1 MKSASFSQRFVIQ
14 GSQALDQW
22 HDEKLS
28 LITVENSPENLA
40 RLHKIFTFHSN
51 FMQNIIAFIPGNFQ
65 IDILTQHFTPCC
77 PEILQGQSAA
87 AAETIFRQYLV
98 FLNAAREWGMDFVN
112 FSKFQILPG
121 PRLRFGWELNRQ
133 NFPAPAAFLAIFNKN
148 RHLRTFAENSYL
160 SVLSKSNKNTVAAL
174 PSGYL
179 YRNDDFTSNLLHCQ
193 SLGSMKS
200 NVTIRINTNS
210 SCQKMIIRNNLFHT
224 LNTKEILILKIDN
237 ASTPSSD
244 FFSALCGQKKT
255 GKENPSEQV
264 QEFRLFLKK
273 SVFQKVVL
281 LIDNLAQKED
291 IRFLRFLLEA
301 SDISG
306 LITILFNDSAPFDC
320 DLELHENPPN
330 QLEKH
335 FAASFPGQ
343 KKFAVNKTEKELLKK
358 IAMIE
363 APVPM
368 AIARLLAGGSGDR
381 QITTLLKKQYLTEN
395 TIQQT
400 LTLNVPRDITG
411 VTLQEK
417 KELLEML
424 SVKSDWHY
432 AKLAHYITSKQWA
445 ALEQYLKIRVGE
457 SPGLVASGPAA
468 DLIIRHLP
476 QLAPINNILAYFV
489 EILILGNRLPLA
501 EKVLG
506 EWAFPDSVFSR
517 LKTAHLAMR
526 KKEYQKMGNL
536 LSGLS
541 KVPEALKEEWLY
553 LNFYY
558 HEKISQN
565 KKADEYENKIKSPY
579 YRNLSIMQLSDRSIY
594 NRDFVKAHD
603 QLSTALAYF
612 ETHRLCRE
620 EIGIQ
625 SQMAKLLREKGNF
638 SEAESLYKTI
648 YIKSEAEDLALESA
662 FIAVDLGN
670 LYYEKDDDFQAE
682 CWYQKALR
690 LFEKEQNADGIMLV
704 NSNLINILF
713 TKGNWLEAEKLL
725 RYILATNEKKQLLNS
740 CAIDYLNWANLEDLR
755 LHDDKAL
762 KLLEHA
768 SDIFKTVGNSKGLS
782 ECAFLKGKISYFSEK
797 SLPARMI
804 EEKCFNADQ
813 ATVCKIF
820 KQFAMASDKNLGP
833 ATLRMLNAIE
843 SKKIKFDTLRLL
855 LKKHRKSAWLDL
867 FKEIAWDLS
876 QKAKNYFYYEYWY
889 MYFDLNGDA
898 FPGDAELREKFL
910 AMHDFFTM
918 NKRTISAKLN
928 RLRLQAEE
936 NENRHALF
944 ENARLV
950 GNYRQWR
957 LPEDFFN
964 SFFYE
969 INKPVQIDWLVMT
982 IYEKRQ
988 PLFEFSSSGLFK
1000 ELAEQMLQHTLE
1012 MPENKNYTLSEIK
1025 NIFSSQEKF
1034 FYPFASTKMIRWQ
1047 LGDRLLACMVLGFK
1061 DEECFFQDF
1070 SERHKETLKKFQILF
1085 RYFLQNEYRIH
1096 EKLDFIVGASEK
1108 IMQLKSMIAQVS
1120 KVDFS
1125 LLITG
1130 ESGSGKELVA
1140 NAVHLLSP
1148 RANQPFVSVNA
1159 AAIPETLLEA
1169 ELFGYKKGAFSGAAE
1184 SRIGLLEAA
1193 DRGTFFLD
1201 EIADLPLLLQ
1211 AKILR
1216 VLQEKEIRRL
1226 GENKTSKI
1234 DIRLISASNKDLE
1247 GLIKKNLFRADLFY
1261 RLQDLVI
1268 DIPPLRE
1275 RREDIPLLIDF
1286 LLKKFGY
1293 PQQNQDKLSAISE
1306 LFRNDRLPG
1315 NVRELESKIK
1325 KMITFNPELEIPGI
1339 KERELFSLKNA
1350 RQAFERNLLLNTL
1363 SEQSWHKSKTAEK
1376 LGISRMA
1383 LFNMLKKYK
1392 IKKCQSGC

>member
-1 MKSASFSQRFVIQ
+1 LKSASFTRRFTIHGRQV
-14 GSQALDQW
+14 LDQW
-22 HDEKLS
+22 HDEELS
-28 LITVENSPENLA
+28 LITVPNSPENLA
-40 RLHKIFTFHSN
+40 CLHNIFAFQSN

-65 IDILTQHFTPCC
+65 INILTQPFTPSG
-77 PEILQGQSAA
+77 PEALRGLSVV
-87 AAETIFRQYLV
+87 AAENIFRQYLV
-98 FLNAAREWGMDFVN
+98 FLKAAREWGMDFVN
-112 FSKFQILPG
+112 FLKFQILPDAT
-121 PRLRFGWELNRQ
+121 LRFGWELNRQ
-133 NFPAPAAFLAIFNKN
+133 NFPSPSAFISIFNKN
-148 RHLRTFAENSYL
+148 RHLHAFNENNYL
-160 SVLSKSNKNTVAAL
+160 DILKKSKKNTLIPV

-179 YRNDDFTSNLLHCQ
+179 YRNDDFTSNLLHSH
-193 SLGSMKS
+193 SLGSMKA
-200 NVTIRINTNS
+200 NVTIRIDTKDP
-210 SCQKMIIRNNLFHT
+210 CQKMIIRNNLFHT
-224 LNTKEILILKIDN
+224 LNAEEILLLKID
-237 ASTPSSD
+237 STTMSLSD
-244 FFSALCGQKKT
+244 FFTVLCGQKKT
-255 GKENPSEQV
+255 EKENPSKQV
-264 QEFRLFLKK
+264 QEFRLFLKQ
-273 SVFQKVVL
+273 SVFQKIIL
-281 LIDNLAQKED
+281 LIDNLAKKED

-301 SDISG
+301 GDILG
-306 LITILFNDSAPFDC
+306 LTIILFNDSAPFDC

-335 FAASFPGQ
+335 FPALFPGQ
-343 KKFAVNKTEKELLKK
+343 KKFAVSKTEKELLKK
-358 IAMIE
+358 IAMID

-368 AIARLLAGGSGDR
+368 TVVRFLARGSGHK
-381 QITTLLKKQYLTEN
+381 QIKTLLNKQYLIEN
-395 TIQQT
+395 KNQQT
-400 LTLNVPRDITG
+400 LTLNVPRDISD

-417 KELLEML
+417 KELLELL
-424 SVKSDWHY
+424 SVKSDWDY
-432 AKLAHYITSKQWA
+432 AKLGHFIINKQWA
-445 ALEQYLKIRVGE
+445 ALEQYLKNRVGE
-457 SPGLVASGPAA
+457 SPGLVASAPAV

-476 QLAPINNILAYFV
+476 QLVPIKKFLEYFV

-501 EKVLG
+501 EKVLS
-506 EWAFPDSVFSR
+506 EWASPDSVFTR
-517 LKTAHLAMR
+517 LKTAHLAMK
-526 KKEYQKMGNL
+526 KKEYQKLGKL
-536 LSGLS
+536 LSGLD
-541 KVPEALKEEWLY
+541 KVPEALKDEWLY

-558 HEKISQN
+558 LEKISQN
-565 KKADEYENKIKSPY
+565 KKADEYEKKIKSPY

-594 NRDFVKAHD
+594 NRDFAKAQD
-603 QLSTALAYF
+603 QLTAALAYF
-612 ETHRLCRE
+612 EVHRLIRE

-638 SEAESLYKTI
+638 KEAESLYKTI
-648 YIKSEAEDLALESA
+648 YIKSETEGLALESA
-662 FIAVDLGN
+662 FITVDLGN
-670 LYYEKDDDFQAE
+670 LYFEKDDDFQAE

-690 LFEKEQNADGIMLV
+690 LFEKEKNADGIMLV

-725 RYILATNEKKQLLNS
+725 RDILSTNEKKQLLNS

-755 LHDDKAL
+755 LHDDKAM

-768 SDIFKTVGNSKGLS
+768 SDIFKTVGNSKGLT
-782 ECAFLKGKISYFSEK
+782 ECAFLKGKISCFSEK
-797 SLPARMI
+797 SLSAKMI

-813 ATVCKIF
+813 TTVCKIF
-820 KQFAMASDKNLGP
+820 KQFDLASDKNLGP
-833 ATLRMLNAIE
+833 ATLKMLGAIE

-855 LKKHRKSAWLDL
+855 LKKHRKSDWLDL
-867 FKEIAWDLS
+867 FKEIAWELS

-889 MYFDLNGDA
+889 MYFDLNSET
-898 FPGDAELREKFL
+898 FPGDVKLRENFL

-944 ENARLV
+944 DNARLV

-969 INKPVQIDWLVMT
+969 INKPVQIDWLVMN
-982 IYEKRQ
+982 IHEKCQ
-988 PLFEFSSSGLFK
+988 PLFKFSSSGLFK

-1012 MPENKNYTLSEIK
+1012 MPENQNYDLPEIK
-1025 NIFSSQEKF
+1025 RKFSSQEKF
-1034 FYPFASTKMIRWQ
+1034 FYPFANTKMIRWP
-1047 LGDRLLACMVLGFK
+1047 LGDQMLACMVIGFK
-1061 DEECFFQDF
+1061 DSECFFQDF

-1085 RYFLQNEYRIH
+1085 RYFLQNEYRIN
-1096 EKLDFIVGASEK
+1096 EKLDFIIGASEK
-1108 IMQLKSMIAQVS
+1108 IKKLKTMIAQVS

-1211 AKILR
+1211 AKVLR

-1226 GENKTSKI
+1226 GENKTTKI

-1247 GLIKKNLFRADLFY
+1247 GLIKKNLFREDLFY

-1268 DIPPLRE
+1268 HIPPLRE

-1293 PQQNQDKLSAISE
+1293 PQQNQTKLSAMTD

-1325 KMITFNPELEIPGI
+1325 KMITFNPELEAPGI
-1339 KERELFSLKNA
+1339 RERELFSLKSA

-1363 SEQSWHKSKTAEK
+1363 AEQSWHKSKTAEK

-1392 IKKCQSGC
+1392 IKK

>member
-1 MKSASFSQRFVIQ
+1 MKSASFSRRFTIQ
-14 GSQALDQW
+14 GRQAFDQW
-22 HDEKLS
+22 HHEKLS
-28 LITVENSPENLA
+28 LITIPNSPENLA
-40 RLHKIFTFHSN
+40 SLHNIFAFHSN

-65 IDILTQHFTPCC
+65 IDILTQVFTPCC
-77 PEILQGQSAA
+77 PEILRGQSAA
-87 AAETIFRQYLV
+87 AAENIFRQYLV
-98 FLNAAREWGMDFVN
+98 FLNAAREWGMDFIN

-121 PRLRFGWELNRQ
+121 PSLRFGWELNRQ
-133 NFPAPAAFLAIFNKN
+133 NFPSPAAFNSIFNKN
-148 RHLRTFAENSYL
+148 RYLRTFTENNYL
-160 SVLSKSNKNTVAAL
+160 DILRKSKKNTLASLA
-174 PSGYL
+174 SAYL
-179 YRNDDFTSNLLHCQ
+179 YRNDDFTSNLLQYQ

-200 NVTIRINTNS
+200 NVTIRIDTHS
-210 SCQKMIIRNNLFHT
+210 PYQKTIIRNNLFHT
-224 LNTKEILILKIDN
+224 MNAEEILFLKIDS
-237 ASTPSSD
+237 ATMLLSD
-244 FFSALCGQKKT
+244 FFSVLCGKKKT
-255 GKENPSEQV
+255 EKENPSKQV
-264 QEFRLFLKK
+264 QEFRLFLKQ
-273 SVFQKVVL
+273 SVFQKIIL
-281 LIDNLAQKED
+281 LIDNLAKKED
-291 IRFLRFLLEA
+291 VRFLRFLLEA
-301 SDISG
+301 GDITG
-306 LITILFNDSAPFDC
+306 LTIILFNDSAPFDC

-335 FAASFPGQ
+335 LPALFPGQ
-343 KKFAVNKTEKELLKK
+343 KKFALSKTENELLKK

-368 AIARLLAGGSGDR
+368 AVARFLAGVSGDK
-381 QITTLLKKQYLTEN
+381 QITTLLNKQYLIEN
-395 TIQQT
+395 KIQQT
-400 LTLNVPRDITG
+400 LSLNVPHDVAGII
-411 VTLQEK
+411 LQEK
-417 KELLEML
+417 KELLELL

-432 AKLAHYITSKQWA
+432 AKLGHFINSKQWA
-445 ALEQYLKIRVGE
+445 ALEQYLKNRVCE
-457 SPGLVASGPAA
+457 SPGLVASAPAA
-468 DLIIRHLP
+468 DLIIRHLS
-476 QLAPINNILAYFV
+476 QLAPIKKILEYFV

-501 EKVLG
+501 EKVLA
-506 EWAFPDSVFSR
+506 EWAIPDSVFTR

-526 KKEYQKMGNL
+526 KKEYQKLGNL
-536 LSGLS
+536 LSSLD
-541 KVPEALKEEWLY
+541 KVPEALKDEWLY

-558 HEKISQN
+558 FEKISQN
-565 KKADEYENKIKSPY
+565 KKADEYEKKLKSPY

-594 NRDFVKAHD
+594 NRDFAKAQD
-603 QLSTALAYF
+603 QLTGALAYF
-612 ETHRLCRE
+612 EVHHLCRE

-638 SEAESLYKTI
+638 KEAESLYKTI
-648 YIKSEAEDLALESA
+648 YIKSETEGLALESA
-662 FIAVDLGN
+662 FITVDLGN
-670 LYYEKDDDFQAE
+670 LYFEKDDDFQAE

-690 LFEKEQNADGIMLV
+690 LFEKEKNSDGIMLV

-725 RYILATNEKKQLLNS
+725 RDILATNEKKQLLNS
-740 CAIDYLNWANLEDLR
+740 CAIDYLNWASLENLR
-755 LHDDKAL
+755 LHDDKSR
-762 KLLEHA
+762 KLIEHA
-768 SDIFKTVGNSKGLS
+768 SDIFKTVGNSKGLT
-782 ECAFLKGKISYFSEK
+782 ECAFLRGKISCFAEK
-797 SLPARMI
+797 SLPAKMI

-813 ATVCKIF
+813 KTVCKIF
-820 KQFAMASDKNLGP
+820 RQFDLAADKNRESATFKMLGD
-833 ATLRMLNAIE
+833 IE

-855 LKKHRKSAWLDL
+855 LKKHRKSEWLDL
-867 FKEIAWDLS
+867 FKEIAWELS

-889 MYFDLNGDA
+889 MYFDLSA
-898 FPGDAELREKFL
+898 EIFPGDAKLREHFL

-918 NKRTISAKLN
+918 NKRTISGKLN

-944 ENARLV
+944 DNARLV

-969 INKPVQIDWLVMT
+969 INKPAQIDWLVMN
-982 IYEKRQ
+982 IHEKRQ
-988 PLFEFSSSGLFK
+988 PLFKFSSSGLFK

-1012 MPENKNYTLSEIK
+1012 MPENQNYDLPEIK
-1025 NIFSSQEKF
+1025 RKFSSQEKF
-1034 FYPFASTKMIRWQ
+1034 FYPFANTKMIRWP
-1047 LGDRLLACMVLGFK
+1047 LGDQLLACMVIGFK
-1061 DEECFFQDF
+1061 DGECFFQDF
-1070 SERHKETLKKFQILF
+1070 SERHKETLNKFQILF
-1085 RYFLQNEYRIH
+1085 KYFLQNEYRIH

-1108 IMQLKSMIAQVS
+1108 IKKLKTMIAQVS

-1226 GENKTSKI
+1226 GENKTTKI

-1247 GLIKKNLFRADLFY
+1247 GLIKKNLFREDLFY

-1268 DIPPLRE
+1268 HIPPLRE

-1293 PQQNQDKLSAISE
+1293 PQQNQIKLSAMTD

-1325 KMITFNPELEIPGI
+1325 KMITFNPELEAPGI
-1339 KERELFSLKNA
+1339 RARELFSLKSA

-1363 SEQSWHKSKTAEK
+1363 TEQSWHKNKTAEK

-1392 IKKCQSGC
+1392 IKK